1 MINSPRSLEACKR
14 VGVEPSELYQLT
26 EEQFRQKYPEVISL
40 NEKVFQ
46 YRYEAEEKI
55 RKETIA
61 KVMKEKEKI
70 KEEKENKRKKRE
82 TKKR

>member
-26 EEQFRQKYPEVISL
+26 QEQFRQKYPELISA

-46 YRYEAEEKI
+46 YRYEAEEKF
-55 RKETIA
+55 RMDTI
-61 KVMKEKEKI
+61 KQVMEERYQIIEEKKEKEKAG
-70 KEEKENKRKKRE
+70 KAY
-82 TKKR
+82 